1 MSDQSAPAARRPVD
15 ASMTLLNEMM
25 RRPLDPGYAAEADA
39 RERAGRPRTSG
50 TRTPMLLLTAVV
62 IGFLVAVAALSL
74 RVPTTAA
81 AEAKQRLIAQ
91 IESRQADGDRQAATI
106 AALRAQ
112 IQQAQQQALVRGHE
126 SQLAEQLT
134 ATARGVG
141 AVPLTGP
148 GVLLTID
155 DARPDQAAADGDV
168 DPRTQTEE
176 NAGRVTSGDLQ
187 IIVNGLW
194 KAGAE
199 AVSINGQ
206 RLTAQ
211 SAIRFAGE
219 AILVNF
225 RPLTRPYVITAIGD
239 PDTMPTTFSRGSG
252 GHYLSSLQ
260 ETFGIQATVKT
271 EQSLQVPAS
280 PSLQLRV
287 AKPVPTRS
295 TTSTPPTTPTSED
308 AS

>member
-1 MSDQSAPAARRPVD
+1 
-15 ASMTLLNEMM
+15 MTLINEMM
-25 RRPLDPGYAAEADA
+25 QRPLDPGYAAEADV
-39 RERAGRPRTSG
+39 RERAGRTPSSG
-50 TRTPMLLLTAVV
+50 TRTPMVLLAAVA

-91 IESRQADGDRQAATI
+91 IEARQSDGDRQAATI
-106 AALRAQ
+106 AALRAD
-112 IQQAQQQALVRGHE
+112 IQQAQQQALVRGHQ

-134 ATARGVG
+134 AAARGVG

-148 GVLLTID
+148 GLLLTVD
-155 DARPDQAAADGDV
+155 DAKPDQGSADGDV

-199 AVSINGQ
+199 AISINGQ

-225 RPLTRPYVITAIGD
+225 RPLTRPYVITALGD

-252 GHYLSSLQ
+252 GSYLSSLQ
-260 ETFGIQATVKT
+260 ETFDIQATVKT
-271 EQSLQVPAS
+271 EQALQVPAS

-287 AKPVPTRS
+287 ATPVPAEGTAP
-295 TTSTPPTTPTSED
+295 TPPPTSED